1 MGGPVEAALTC
12 SDNTKRSYTPTVDYA
27 SATFGDKRVRSIGT
41 VDVLAFLARI
51 QEPKTKTVG
60 QGDKR
65 RMVTVTVSSSTV
77 AKHLRVLSSILGWGG
92 CRRPRRLDPV
102 ERIPKQQRPKG
113 RRREAPYFTDAELAR
128 LFAGGDSPPIRP
140 KDAPPFRLAL
150 YTGIRQGELLALQ
163 WGDVDLGA
171 ATIRVRRKAVAGYRG
186 DGQHRR
192 VELTVQIPLL
202 TIRQLGR
209 DRRASKPR
217 KFSLFQRDAAP
228 ASPTLSRRPS
238 QQ

>member
-92 CRRPRRLDPV
+92 CRRLRRL
-102 ERIPKQQRPKG
+102 ESG
-113 RRREAPYFTDAELAR
+113 
-128 LFAGGDSPPIRP
+128 
-140 KDAPPFRLAL
+140 
-150 YTGIRQGELLALQ
+150 
-163 WGDVDLGA
+163 
-171 ATIRVRRKAVAGYRG
+171 
-186 DGQHRR
+186 
-192 VELTVQIPLL
+192 
-202 TIRQLGR
+202 
-209 DRRASKPR
+209 
-217 KFSLFQRDAAP
+217 
-228 ASPTLSRRPS
+228 
-238 QQ
+238 